1 MPSKYLKNYILS
13 VTNNVIGLIIPI
25 ITFPY
30 ISRTLGPDKI
40 GVINFVKSYAY
51 YFMHIASFGIMSYA
65 VREISRV
72 REDKEQVAKIG
83 NEIFNINFLFSF
95 ASGILYL
102 LIAAIV
108 SKFRENFL
116 IYLLYSST
124 IFTNFL
130 ILDWLFQ
137 AYDDYAFTTIRSI
150 VIRVLSIVSIF
161 VLIHKEDDYTIYMI
175 IISIAEMG
183 NRFSSLYYA
192 KKKFIK
198 LKLSP
203 IFLNFKAHLKSLF
216 TLFSYRLVNGIS
228 SNLDKLMLGFFI
240 AYTDVGIYSTG
251 VKFVLLVIPVIE
263 TVGVVLFPKITI
275 SAKDNAEKYLE
286 NLKLNYK
293 IILLLGI
300 PMSIGMFLVSPELM
314 LLFAG
319 KQYTGSIIVSRI
331 MSIIILLCP
340 IGDLLGSKT
349 LLVHNKERWLL
360 ISSTIV
366 ALSNIIF
373 NFIGIPL
380 YGIIGACVASVLC
393 YIIAVV
399 CRYIFTRKIIKFS
412 LFTPELLL
420 YFVYTI
426 PFIVLYIVLKQYIE
440 TSVLILFAYIF
451 ACVLIYFLELIIF
464 RDKTAKLI
472 LSKFLKRNK
481 NEEIKETV

>member
-1 MPSKYLKNYILS
+1 MPSKYIKNYILS

-30 ISRTLGPDKI
+30 ISRTLGPDRI

-72 REDKEQVAKIG
+72 REDKEKVEKIG

-95 ASGILYL
+95 ASGFLYL
-102 LIAAIV
+102 IIAFIV
-108 SKFRENFL
+108 TKFRENFL
-116 IYLLYSST
+116 LYLLFSST

-137 AYDDYAFTTIRSI
+137 AYDDYAFTTLRSI
-150 VIRVLSIVSIF
+150 VIRVLSLISIF
-161 VLIHKEDDYTIYMI
+161 IFIRQESDYTIYMI

-203 IFLNFKAHLKSLF
+203 VFLNFKDHIKSLF
-216 TLFSYRLVNGIS
+216 TLFSYRIVNGIS

-251 VKFVLLVIPVIE
+251 VKFILLVIPAIE

-275 SAKDNAEKYLE
+275 SAKDNNEKYLE
-286 NLKLNYK
+286 NLNLNYK

-319 KQYTGSIIVSRI
+319 KQFTGSIIVSRI

-349 LLVHNKERWLL
+349 LLIHNKERWLL

-366 ALSNIIF
+366 AISNIVF

-380 YGIIGACVASVLC
+380 FGIVGACVASALC
-393 YIIAVV
+393 YLIAVV
-399 CRYIFTRKIIKFS
+399 CRYIFTKKIIKFT
-412 LFTPELLL
+412 LFIPELLL
-420 YFVYTI
+420 YILYTI
-426 PFIVLYIVLKQYIE
+426 PFVILYILLKQYIE
-440 TSVLILFAYIF
+440 ASVLVLFAFII

-464 RDKTAKLI
+464 KDKTAKLI
-472 LSKFLKRNK
+472 LSKFLMRNK
-481 NEEIKETV
+481 NEKTKETV